1 MNHLMPSQYIISGFY
16 PTNCS
21 GSSALFFRYLETMR
35 NDCDPP
41 TTRPRKAGY
50 QRREERTDGDIF
62 CPRML
67 NCATKSALLSNIYQ
81 KASRLKVNRRQDHH
95 PLVSVKDVEAI
106 PTK

>member
-1 MNHLMPSQYIISGFY
+1 MNHSMPSQYIISGFC

-21 GSSALFFRYLETMR
+21 GSSALLFRYLKTMW
-35 NDCDPP
+35 NACGPP
-41 TTRPRKAGY
+41 TTRPKAGY

-81 KASRLKVNRRQDHH
+81 KASRLKVNRWQDHH
-95 PLVSVKDVEAI
+95 PLALAKDVEAI
-106 PTK
+106 PIK